1 MKILILLLAMTTGA
15 MAQTHT
21 DSPYT
26 EQEAL
31 EERQMSDEYLRENMT
46 SEEFDAY
53 DQYINYIML
62 QHNDELEWE
71 FIDNCLTYTDVVC
84 EFEEE

>member
-1 MKILILLLAMTTGA
+1 MKMLILLLAMTTGA
-15 MAQTHT
+15 MAQT

-26 EQEAL
+26 EQEAI
-31 EERQMSDEYLRENMT
+31 EERRLSDEDKRNSMT

-71 FIDNCLTYTDVVC
+71 FIDNCLTYTDLVC
-84 EFEEE
+84 EFEE